1 MQCPHCEFEN
11 PAAHRFCGGCG
22 APLPRA
28 CADCGFA
35 NPADGK
41 FCGGCG
47 KPLGQAPAATTETP
61 AATADAPAVSD
72 VASAAGAEGE
82 RRQVT
87 ILFADLVGFT
97 TLSSEIDA
105 EELHALMSRFFD
117 TVDQV
122 IEAFGGRVDK
132 HIGDAVM
139 ALFGAPVAHGDDPAR
154 AVRAAFE
161 IHRTL
166 EILSAE
172 LGRDLAV
179 HVGIASG
186 QVVAGGLGRDGSSEY
201 TVLGDSVNLASRL
214 DALAG
219 PGEILVSE
227 AVFRSVADQ
236 VEASALGEIAVK
248 GLERPARVWRL
259 ETLKTGAPD
268 GRRQPLVGRR
278 AELGQFAGVIEA
290 CRDSGRGHVIVLR
303 GEAGMGKTRLL
314 AECTTLAAARDF
326 TCHRGLVL
334 DFGVGQGQDAIRSLV
349 RSLLTL
355 EPGSDTAERER
366 AAERAIAEGDLDPDQ
381 RVFLNDLLDLP
392 QPTELRALYDA
403 MDNGT
408 RNLRKHEVVAALVE
422 VASGRSPLLLAVED
436 IHWADELTLSH
447 LARIAASVQECRAL
461 LIMTTRLEGDP
472 LDQAWH
478 GAAQGSAVVTIDL
491 APLRA
496 AEAAALAG
504 TFSEAQSA
512 FAEACIAR
520 AGGNPLFLEQ
530 LLLNAEETDDSEVPG
545 SIQSLVLARVDRLAP
560 TDKRALQAA
569 SVIGQRFSPALLGH
583 LLGGADFHC
592 GGLAAQSLVRPDGED
607 FLFAHALVRDGVYAS
622 LLKSRRRDLHKQAA
636 AWFTEHDPVLSAQ
649 HLDRAE
655 DPRAAK
661 AYLEAARIQQATYH
675 FDAAMN
681 LVQRGLA
688 LVKDGADS
696 HALTCLLG
704 ELHYELGAPG
714 PSIVAYERALDL
726 AGDDVMRCQAW
737 IGLASGMRVSDDLDR
752 AFEVLDQAE
761 AAAQAHGLERQLARI
776 HHLRGN
782 LYFPLGRL
790 EDCQREHDKALDYAR
805 RTGSPEFEAR
815 ALSGLGDVNYGH
827 GRMVTARDYYQRC
840 IELSREHGFG
850 RIEVANLSM
859 LGTAQRYLAELDTA
873 ERNALAAAEA
883 AVRVGQHRAEMIAL
897 RVAIDIAFD
906 KAEPDKA
913 GELLVRS
920 KSLVERLGARRF
932 EPLNS
937 IFEAKLRCGEGH
949 RKEASALLER
959 ALATS
964 RETEVRFSGPWVLG
978 AVALVTEDPER
989 RKAALVE
996 GEKLL
1001 AEGAISHNYFWFYR
1015 DAMDACLE
1023 AGAWDEVERY
1033 AAALESYTAAEPMAL
1048 SDVFIARG
1056 RALAAYGRDPG
1067 NVAAIEELRGLRV
1080 QAEGIGLRIT
1090 LPAIDAALAQADRL
1104 P

>member
-1 MQCPHCEFEN
+1 MLQGNTMQCPRCDFEN
-11 PAAHRFCGGCG
+11 PAAHRFCGSCG

-28 CADCGFA
+28 CPACGFA

-47 KPLGQAPAATTETP
+47 KPLGEAPAPGDE
-61 AATADAPAVSD
+61 
-72 VASAAGAEGE
+72 ASAAGAEGE

-105 EELHALMSRFFD
+105 EELHALVSRFFE

-122 IEAFGGRVDK
+122 VEAFGGRVDK

-161 IHRTL
+161 IHHTM
-166 EILSAE
+166 ETLSAE
-172 LGRDLAV
+172 LGRALEV

-186 QVVAGGLGRDGSSEY
+186 QVVAGGLGRDGRSEY

-214 DALAG
+214 DELAG
-219 PGEILVSE
+219 SGETLVSE
-227 AVFRSVADQ
+227 AVFHSVADQ

-248 GLERPARVWRL
+248 GLEQPVRVWRL
-259 ETLKTGAPD
+259 ETLKTDAPD
-268 GRRQPLVGRR
+268 ARRQPLVGRR
-278 AELGQFAGVIEA
+278 AELGQFAGVLEA
-290 CRDSGRGHVIVLR
+290 CRDTGRGHAIVLR

-314 AECTTLAAARDF
+314 AECMTLATARDF

-355 EPGSDTAERER
+355 GPGSDTAERER
-366 AAERAIAEGDLDPDQ
+366 AADRAITEGDLDPDQ

-403 MDNGT
+403 MDNAT
-408 RNLRKHEVVAALVE
+408 RNVRKREVVAALVE
-422 VASGRSPLLLAVED
+422 VSSGRSPLLLAIED
-436 IHWADELTLSH
+436 IHWADDLTLAH
-447 LARIAASVQECRAL
+447 LARIAASVQNCRAL

-472 LDQAWH
+472 LDQAWRN
-478 GAAQGSAVVTIDL
+478 AAQGSAVVTIDL
-491 APLRA
+491 TPLRA

-504 TFSEAQSA
+504 TFGEAKSA

-545 SIQSLVLARVDRLAP
+545 SIQSLVLARIDRLAAA
-560 TDKRALQAA
+560 DKRALQAA
-569 SVIGQRFSPALLGH
+569 SVIGQRFSPVLLGH
-583 LLGGADFHC
+583 LLGDEDFRC
-592 GGLAAQSLVRPDGED
+592 GGLAAQSLIRPDGED
-607 FLFAHALVRDGVYAS
+607 FLFAHALVRDGVYSS

-636 AWFTEHDPVLSAQ
+636 GWFTERDPVLSAQ

-655 DPRAAK
+655 DPSAAK
-661 AYLEAARIQQATYH
+661 AYLEAAQAQQAAYR

-681 LVQRGLA
+681 LAQRGLA
-688 LVKDGADS
+688 LATDGADS

-704 ELHYELGAPG
+704 ELHYELGALG
-714 PSIVAYERALDL
+714 PSIEAFERALDL
-726 AGDDVMRCQAW
+726 ARDDVMRCHAW
-737 IGLASGMRVSDDLDR
+737 IGLASGLRVSDDLDR
-752 AFEVLDQAE
+752 AFEALDNAE
-761 AAAQAHGLERQLARI
+761 AAAQAHGLEEELARI
-776 HHLRGN
+776 HYLRGN

-790 EDCQREHDKALDYAR
+790 EDCRREHDKALDYAR
-805 RTGSPEFEAR
+805 RTGSPELEAR
-815 ALSGLGDVNYGH
+815 ALSGLGDVNYGN

-840 IELSREHGFG
+840 IDLSRQHGFG

-859 LGTAQRYLAELDTA
+859 LGHAQRYLAELDTA
-873 ERNALAAAEA
+873 ERNTLAAAEA
-883 AVRVGQHRAEMIAL
+883 AVRVGQHRAELIAL
-897 RVAIDIAFD
+897 RVSIDILFD
-906 KAEPDKA
+906 KAAPDKIGPQLERTKA
-913 GELLVRS
+913 
-920 KSLVERLGARRF
+920 LVERLGARRF
-932 EPLNS
+932 EPLNY
-937 IFEAKLRCGEGH
+937 IFEAKLRYGEGH

-978 AVALVTEDPER
+978 AIALVTEDPDTR
-989 RKAALVE
+989 QAALAE
-996 GEKLL
+996 GETLL

-1023 AGAWDEVERY
+1023 AGAWDEAERY
-1033 AAALESYTAAEPMAL
+1033 AAALESYTAAEPL
-1048 SDVFIARG
+1048 VHSDLFIARG

-1067 NVAAIEELRGLRV
+1067 DEDAIEELRSLRTR
-1080 QAEGIGLRIT
+1080 AEGFGLRIA
-1090 LPAIDAALAQADRL
+1090 LPAIDAALAQADRIS
-1104 P
+1104 